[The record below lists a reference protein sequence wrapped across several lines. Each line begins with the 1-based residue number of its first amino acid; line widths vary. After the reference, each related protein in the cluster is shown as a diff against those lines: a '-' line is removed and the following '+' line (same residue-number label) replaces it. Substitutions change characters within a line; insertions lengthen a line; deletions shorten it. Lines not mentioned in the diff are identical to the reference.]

1 MWPWAIGDNEPGTI
15 GLVYAAST
23 ARDVM
28 SDGASQPWYARLP
41 ECPSLEAQSK
51 GESQPQVGFNDLQYV
66 VLGRPFEYTR
76 FDNDSLE
83 QMFFVFCFSFFLA
96 KYSLSIRGAPRRRSA

>member
-41 ECPSLEAQSK
+41 ECPSLEAQPK

-66 VLGRPFEYTR
+66 VLGRPLNTG

-83 QMFFVFCFSFFLA
+83 QMFFCFSSLFFLA